1 MAGAGPP
8 SGPVAGWTDVR
19 TEEDPMKRFLSV
31 LAAAA
36 GLALAAGG
44 ADEPKEGAKVGGP
57 LDYKMTGID
66 GKEVDLAQY
75 KGKVVLLVNVASECG
90 YTPQYKGLQE
100 LYDKYGKDGLVVIG
114 VPSNDFGRQE
124 PGTNA
129 QILDFCRN
137 NYKVTFPLL
146 AKVVV
151 KGDKKVPLY
160 QFLTAEDTNPKFAG
174 EIGWNFEKFL
184 ISRKGEVVGRFR
196 SGVEP
201 TAEQLVSA
209 VKKELEAK

>member
-1 MAGAGPP
+1 
-8 SGPVAGWTDVR
+8 
-19 TEEDPMKRFLSV
+19 MKRFPTV

-36 GLALAAGG
+36 GLVLAACG
-44 ADEPKEGAKVGGP
+44 ADDPKESAKVSGP

-66 GKEVDLAQY
+66 GKEVDLGQY

-114 VPSNDFGRQE
+114 IPANDFGKQE

-129 QILDFCRN
+129 EILEFCKN
-137 NYKVTFPLL
+137 NYKVKFPML

-151 KGDKKVPLY
+151 KGDNKVPLY
-160 QFLTAEDTNPKFAG
+160 QFLTSKETKPKFAG

-184 ISRKGEVVGRFR
+184 VNRKGEVVGRFK

-201 TAEQLVSA
+201 TSEQLMTA
-209 VKKELEAK
+209 IKKELEAK